1 MIIKY
6 KMIQYNIVYSYIY
19 SKKILQYN
27 NSKIKHNNI
36 LKI

>member
-19 SKKILQYN
+19 IVKKYYN
-27 NSKIKHNNI
+27 NITVK
-36 LKI
+36 